1 MKIPAIKKL
10 VENNTLEE
18 LMAAEAAIVD
28 EQQPAI
34 AVEGEDEGEQLT
46 HVLAAV
52 WILNE
57 MEDNGTDFKSALRAY
72 TQKVRV
78 SIS

>member
-10 VENNTLEE
+10 VENNTMEE
-18 LMAAEAAIVD
+18 LMAAEAAIVE
-28 EQQPAI
+28 EQPLAI
-34 AVEGEDEGEQLT
+34 EVGGDDEGEQLT
-46 HVLAAV
+46 HVLAAI

-57 MEDNGTDFKSALRAY
+57 MNDNGTDFKTALRQY

>member
-10 VENNTLEE
+10 VENYDLQQ
-18 LMAAEAAIVD
+18 LMAAEEAIVE
-28 EQQPAI
+28 EQPLAI
-34 AVEGEDEGEQLT
+34 EVDGDDEGEQLT

-57 MEDNGTDFKSALRAY
+57 MNDNGSDFKTALRMY

>member
-10 VENNTLEE
+10 VENQSLDE

-28 EQQPAI
+28 EQPLTI
-34 AVEGEDEGEQLT
+34 EVEGDDEGEQLT

-52 WILNE
+52 WILNH
-57 MEDNGTDFKSALRAY
+57 MQDTGADFKTALREY
-72 TQKVRV
+72 TKKVRV